1 MWISLLSASGIILSY
16 RLKKRT
22 Y

>member
-1 MWISLLSASGIILSY
+1 MSLLSASGIILSY